1 MAVLHLV
8 CGLPGSGKST
18 FAERLADQTQ
28 ALWLSPDEWMSRIV
42 GDGYDEARR
51 EQVERMQWELA
62 ERLLALG
69 VSVVLDNG
77 FWSRD
82 ERERLRARAEG
93 LGAEVRLHF
102 LDVPL
107 DELKRRVAARNR
119 NLPKHGFPVAA
130 EDLERWGA
138 LFEAPS
144 EEELR
149 RPQA

>member
-8 CGLPGSGKST
+8 CGLPGSGKTT
-18 FAERLADQTQ
+18 FAERLAHEAR

-42 GDGYDEARR
+42 GDGYDEVRR
-51 EQVERMQWELA
+51 EQVERIQWELA
-62 ERLLALG
+62 ARLLALG

-77 FWSRD
+77 FWFRD
-82 ERERLRARAEG
+82 ERERLRSRAES

-119 NLPKHGFPVAA
+119 NLPEHGFSISA
-130 EDLERWGA
+130 EDLERWSA
-138 LFEAPS
+138 LFEPPS

-149 RPQA
+149 